1 MNRQSYRPACIMP
14 TILRI
19 QTDVMKNIPRPAPF
33 MLLSTNHGS
42 MIVNRND
49 FAPSAGES
57 HGVGYQLM
65 TQSHYEQEEVDF
77 VLALLAS
84 CLRDRGAGVIAIDC
98 GANIGVHT
106 VEMGRFMYGWG
117 HVVAFEA
124 QEKIYY
130 ALCGNIALNN
140 CLNVNAL
147 NSAVGASQGV
157 IDIPEPN
164 YLIPG
169 SFGSVELQQSANNE
183 FIGQALDYQNRTIR
197 VDLVTLDSLGMQR
210 VDLIKIDVEGM
221 EEQVLHGAEQSILR
235 CRPLI
240 FMEVIKSDMAA
251 IRDWLEQRG
260 YRLFPAGINVLAVHR
275 DDVLIPHLKNED
287 GRLQLV

>member
-1 MNRQSYRPACIMP
+1 
-14 TILRI
+14 
-19 QTDVMKNIPRPAPF
+19 MKNIPRPAPF

-49 FAPSAGES
+49 FAPSDGES
-57 HGVGYQLM
+57 YGVGYQLM
-65 TQSHYEQEEVDF
+65 TQSGYEQEEVDF

-84 CLRDRGAGVIAIDC
+84 CLRDRGEGVLAIDC

-106 VEMGRFMYGWG
+106 IEMARFMYTWG

-147 NSAVGASQGV
+147 NSAVGEHCGQ
-157 IDIPEPN
+157 IDIPEPD
-164 YLIPG
+164 YLRPG
-169 SFGSVELQQSANNE
+169 SFGSVELQQSASNE
-183 FIGQALDYQNRTIR
+183 FIGQALDYQHRTIR
-197 VDLVTLDSLGMQR
+197 IDLVSLDSLGLQR
-210 VDLIKIDVEGM
+210 IDFIKIDVEGM
-221 EEQVLHGAEQSILR
+221 EEQVLRGAAQSIRR

-240 FMEVIKSDMAA
+240 FMEIIKSDMTV
-251 IRDWLEQRG
+251 IRPWLEALG
-260 YRLFPAGINVLAVHR
+260 YRLFPAGVNMLAVHQ
-275 DDVLIPHLKNED
+275 DDALIPHLKNEG